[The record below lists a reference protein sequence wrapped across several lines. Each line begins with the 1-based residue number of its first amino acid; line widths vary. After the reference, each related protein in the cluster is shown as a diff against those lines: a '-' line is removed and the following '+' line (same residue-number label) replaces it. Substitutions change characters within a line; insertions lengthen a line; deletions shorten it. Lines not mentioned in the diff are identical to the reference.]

1 MFKMVLGAQAL
12 DTKKSFQSLS
22 SLTEKT
28 CWELKLWMFEIL
40 KVGSS
45 SSQCVDE
52 CSELKL

>member
-28 CWELKLWMFEIL
+28 CQELKLWMLEIL
-40 KVGSS
+40 SRA
-45 SSQCVDE
+45 QALYT
-52 CSELKL
+52 LKHI